1 MLLFIQPLSHR
12 DPKVEPAGL
21 GSGAAPPVW
30 RSPRVWRQSTVAC
43 DFTLGPDP
51 SNHCAPDFTS
61 GPDPSVQASRSE
73 PHFSENKSILFP
85 SNSVNKGRYMS

>member
-1 MLLFIQPLSHR
+1 MVEKCCFLFSRVSHR

-21 GSGAAPPVW
+21 GSGAAPRSW

-61 GPDPSVQASRSE
+61 GPDPRVK
-73 PHFSENKSILFP
+73 F
-85 SNSVNKGRYMS
+85 